1 MHGKK
6 ELCGDGIFFFPK
18 KVDNE
23 KNGKNKNCILR
34 VARSKD
40 VFIFYVILKILKNF
54 SKSKG
59 AVPGNKKQKIKHG
72 TDLI

>member
-6 ELCGDGIFFFPK
+6 ELCGDGNFFSK

-23 KNGKNKNCILR
+23 RNAKNQNCILR
-34 VARSKD
+34 VARSKG
-40 VFIFYVILKILKNF
+40 VFIFYVIVKILKNF

-59 AVPGNKKQKIKHG
+59 AVPGNKQQKIKHG
-72 TDLI
+72 TDHF